1 MFLLPAPFTWET
13 NVQLPEILM
22 PDHLFSHLT
31 DFNPFSQM
39 IFVFGTTSLLH
50 HGFGKRPYLQIP
62 DVVFFYFSF
71 YFALCFFPGD
81 CVCQLLFTFLILIH
95 IKSRGLPL
103 LLQKKRVQLVNIP
116 IVVSHARLKKWHHC
130 SGPAHVQS
138 LHS

>member
-1 MFLLPAPFTWET
+1 MHVLMFLLPAPFTWET

-62 DVVFFYFSF
+62 DVVLFI
-71 YFALCFFPGD
+71 FPSI
-81 CVCQLLFTFLILIH
+81 LLFVSFLVIVFVNFY
-95 IKSRGLPL
+95 LPF
-103 LLQKKRVQLVNIP
+103 
-116 IVVSHARLKKWHHC
+116 
-130 SGPAHVQS
+130 
-138 LHS
+138 